1 MARTKFERKAA
12 RNQAH
17 DLVCNE
23 RTVGG
28 IRKRDSRGRQRGT
41 GAASMRAKADRN
53 APLLT
58 HRKRLF
64 ADGQQG
70 LAWDAK
76 AGFPLGVYLLRKEIS
91 QEQFDA
97 GLRYAASYCF
107 AAKVLGIP
115 APRPRATVLDPTLQS
130 ASAPDWEPTA
140 KDKQRTTDFIEMDK
154 ALRAENPLGHQA
166 LKLAAVAEA
175 MGKTSERPEGSTSKT
190 LPTYGLETL
199 LEVLETLVKR
209 RLV

>member
-12 RNQAH
+12 RNQTH
-17 DLVCNE
+17 DLLNDE

-28 IRKRDSRGRQRGT
+28 IRKRDKRGCQRGS
-41 GAASMRAKADRN
+41 GAGALRAKAP
-53 APLLT
+53 ALT

-70 LAWDAK
+70 LAWEAK

-107 AAKVLGIP
+107 AAKVLGVP

-140 KDKQRTTDFIEMDK
+140 KDKTRTTDFIEMDK
-154 ALRAENPLGHQA
+154 ALRAENPAGHQA
-166 LKLAAVAEA
+166 LKLASLAEV
-175 MGKTSERPEGSTSKT
+175 MGKIDERPEGSNGRT
-190 LPTYGLETL
+190 LPAYA
-199 LEVLETLVKR
+199 LETLVEVLEQLLNR